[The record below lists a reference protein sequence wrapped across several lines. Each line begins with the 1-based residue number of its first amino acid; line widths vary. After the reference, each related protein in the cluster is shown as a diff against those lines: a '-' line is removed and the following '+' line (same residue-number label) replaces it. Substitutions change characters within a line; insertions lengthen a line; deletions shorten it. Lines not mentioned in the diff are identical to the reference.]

1 MTTQLQNTLWTMLI
15 LGILGFILKK
25 TKVTDKR
32 TDKFLSVLLVNVCT
46 PALMIHTTLTSF
58 SLSIFRS
65 SWLSILMA
73 IVSMVVVST
82 LAYGLAKALQKRG
95 MELGAFVSM
104 GTFSNAIFI
113 GLPMITGIFGE
124 GGIPYLMLYYIANT
138 LTFWTLGIYLLSKS
152 HGQGF
157 SSKNLLKIFNPP
169 ILSFILGIILLT
181 YGVSLP
187 SYVFSSL
194 EYLKSLLTPLS
205 LLFMGSVIGD
215 LSLKNADSPVVTFTI
230 LLLRF
235 VVSPLVCLLLLKIF
249 AIPPELGKVFLVCS
263 GLPVMTNISIAIG
276 RYGGNPSYA
285 SFMTALSTVIFM
297 FIIPFY
303 LQLMTF
309 L

>member
-1 MTTQLQNTLWTMLI
+1 
-15 LGILGFILKK
+15 
-25 TKVTDKR
+25 
-32 TDKFLSVLLVNVCT
+32 
-46 PALMIHTTLTSF
+46 
-58 SLSIFRS
+58 
-65 SWLSILMA
+65 
-73 IVSMVVVST
+73 
-82 LAYGLAKALQKRG
+82 
-95 MELGAFVSM
+95 
-104 GTFSNAIFI
+104 
-113 GLPMITGIFGE
+113 
-124 GGIPYLMLYYIANT
+124 
-138 LTFWTLGIYLLSKS
+138 
-152 HGQGF
+152 
-157 SSKNLLKIFNPP
+157 
-169 ILSFILGIILLT
+169 
-181 YGVSLP
+181 P

-215 LSLKNADSPVVTFTI
+215 LSLKNAGSPVVTFTI